1 MDIKLERTCW
11 TPSGCIKTRI
21 SSHFCYPVDVG
32 VLQEKL
38 ASSVTELSTHLA
50 QVSERLKQNPG
61 EAKAAAAWPL
71 TRMIEVS
78 QRTSYNVHELQ

>member
-11 TPSGCIKTRI
+11 APAGRIKTHI
-21 SSHFCYPVDVG
+21 SSHCPHPVDVG

-50 QVSERLKQNPG
+50 QVSEKLKQNAG
-61 EAKAAAAWPL
+61 EAKAAAGLASDPHDCSEPADKL
-71 TRMIEVS
+71 
-78 QRTSYNVHELQ
+78 QRT